1 MTYFRAV
8 DPLPLESAEHNKLHA
23 FYEHLAT
30 GRLVTTRCRGCGRTD
45 WPPRGFCPE
54 CTSDD
59 FDWAELPAEGT
70 VHAFTVQD
78 TGVPAGWDG
87 PLVFAVVKVAGL
99 RVFAPIVGSEP
110 AQVALGARVTLSPVR
125 VADEPGGAP
134 RYLPGF
140 TLADAP
146 G

>member
-1 MTYFRAV
+1 MTYARAV
-8 DPLPLESAEHNKLHA
+8 DPLPLQSAAHNKLHA
-23 FYEHLAT
+23 FYVHLAA

-54 CTSDD
+54 CTSDE

-78 TGVPAGWDG
+78 AGVPAGWTG
-87 PLVFAVVKVAGL
+87 PLVFAMVKVAGL
-99 RVFAPIVGSEP
+99 RVFAPIVTEP
-110 AQVALGARVTLSPVR
+110 ARVDVGARVALRPVR

-134 RYLPGF
+134 RYLLAFALAETPG
-140 TLADAP
+140 
-146 G
+146 